1 MTHKD
6 YIEHIEVLKHKPV
19 LSKKEYGILT
29 GLSIPTITRLAIS
42 GEIPSM
48 KVGRSRLLVNN
59 LTENN

>member
-1 MTHKD
+1 MTYKD

-19 LSKKEYGILT
+19 LSKKEYGTLT

-59 LTENN
+59 LTGNN